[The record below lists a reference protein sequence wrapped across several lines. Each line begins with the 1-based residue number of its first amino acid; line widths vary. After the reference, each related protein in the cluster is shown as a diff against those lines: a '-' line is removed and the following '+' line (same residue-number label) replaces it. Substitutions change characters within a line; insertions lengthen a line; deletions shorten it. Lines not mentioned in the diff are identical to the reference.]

1 MQFLLKKSKI
11 WFFSEATLGWTPWYT
26 KMVYIAPDGQVLSLI
41 NQRSQ
46 DSWLRSTNDA
56 STLRCKFQM
65 VNFGCFFPHHWGPF
79 QVLQAKPWGI
89 HTLTDFFWS
98 IVTFFQLFFR
108 RYCFCLINKW
118 KIAGSK
124 LLMFCLCLVQ
134 IGFISALLTRP
145 ALARV
150 RGGHLRSTG
159 TLGAED
165 RHPTG
170 AQEGGELEIVSW
182 LYLLLS

>member
-1 MQFLLKKSKI
+1 
-11 WFFSEATLGWTPWYT
+11 
-26 KMVYIAPDGQVLSLI
+26 
-41 NQRSQ
+41 
-46 DSWLRSTNDA
+46 
-56 STLRCKFQM
+56 M
-65 VNFGCFFPHHWGPF
+65 VNFCCFFPHHWGPF

-89 HTLTDFFWS
+89 HTLTDFLWS

-108 RYCFCLINKW
+108 RYCFCVVKSW
-118 KIAGSK
+118 KIADLK
-124 LLMFCLCLVQ
+124 LLMCCLCLVQ
-134 IGFISALLTRP
+134 IGSISALLTRP

-170 AQEGGELEIVSW
+170 AQEGGDH
-182 LYLLLS
+182 LLALSSSVLDNQTYFRRMGGFGGGQGGASPPPAAMGGGWG